1 VFDASVVS
9 GGDRVYVESYM
20 YIYIYIE
27 RERERSFACERRR
40 DGEVRGRVGN
50 YWGS

>member
-27 RERERSFACERRR
+27 RERER
-40 DGEVRGRVGN
+40 GVLLVREEETGR
-50 YWGS
+50 

>member
-20 YIYIYIE
+20 YIE

>member
-20 YIYIYIE
+20 CIYIYIY
-27 RERERSFACERRR
+27 RERER
-40 DGEVRGRVGN
+40 GVLLVREEETGR
-50 YWGS
+50 